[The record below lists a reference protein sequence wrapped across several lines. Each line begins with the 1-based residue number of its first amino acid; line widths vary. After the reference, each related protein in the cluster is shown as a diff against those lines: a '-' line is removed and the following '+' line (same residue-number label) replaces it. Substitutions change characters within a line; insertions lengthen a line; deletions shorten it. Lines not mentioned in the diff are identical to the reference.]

1 MIKLPKDFIAAD
13 YNFDFAIPKAKIETK
28 RMPGGSF
35 VLRAGYETNEIEE
48 FVQHAARE
56 MNEKVEA
63 AIMDELLRLNGY
75 VPERTCH
82 SVVVECNDGLQPPFR
97 VFCSECE
104 DEWGFTPVYCPNCGA
119 KWVKNDY

>member
-13 YNFDFAIPKAKIETK
+13 YKFDFTIPIAKFETEK
-28 RMPGGSF
+28 TSEGFEFR
-35 VLRAGYETNEIEE
+35 VVYEANEVQE
-48 FVQHAARE
+48 FVQRAANE

-82 SVVVECNDGLQPPFR
+82 SVVVEYNDGLQPPFR

-119 KWVKNDY
+119 KWVKNDYQ

>member
-13 YNFDFAIPKAKIETK
+13 YKFDFAIPIAKFETVKASEGFEF
-28 RMPGGSF
+28 R
-35 VLRAGYETNEIEE
+35 VVYAANEIQE
-48 FVQHAARE
+48 FVQRAANE
-56 MNEKVEA
+56 MNEKIEA

-82 SVVVECNDGLQPPFR
+82 SVVIECNDGLLPPFR

-104 DEWGFTPVYCPNCGA
+104 DEWGFEPVYCPNCGA
-119 KWVKNDY
+119 KVVIE

>member
-1 MIKLPKDFIAAD
+1 MIKLPKDFITAD
-13 YNFDFAIPKAKIETK
+13 YKFDSVIPITKLETVKTSEGFDFRI
-28 RMPGGSF
+28 M
-35 VLRAGYETNEIEE
+35 YETNEVQE
-48 FVQHAARE
+48 FVQHAVHE
-56 MNEKVEA
+56 MNEKVET

-82 SVVVECNDGLQPPFR
+82 SVVVECNDGLLPPFR

-119 KWVKNDY
+119 KVVKK